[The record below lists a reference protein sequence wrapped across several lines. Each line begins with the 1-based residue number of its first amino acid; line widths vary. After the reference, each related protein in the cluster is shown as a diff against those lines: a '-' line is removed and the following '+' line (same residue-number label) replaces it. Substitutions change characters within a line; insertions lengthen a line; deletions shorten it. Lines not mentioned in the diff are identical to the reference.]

1 MGKPQHKAIK
11 NKTRNV
17 IPTAL
22 PALISSSESLDPI
35 FVKTPALNVGCIALI
50 ICCLLATR
58 LAQSHEVLARL
69 TLLSFKSLVF
79 PESES
84 SVSLTT
90 ALMFRTAIDVSA
102 GSSAQGKYSPV

>member
-35 FVKTPALNVGCIALI
+35 FVKTPALTWV
-50 ICCLLATR
+50 
-58 LAQSHEVLARL
+58 VLH
-69 TLLSFKSLVF
+69 
-79 PESES
+79 
-84 SVSLTT
+84 
-90 ALMFRTAIDVSA
+90 
-102 GSSAQGKYSPV
+102 